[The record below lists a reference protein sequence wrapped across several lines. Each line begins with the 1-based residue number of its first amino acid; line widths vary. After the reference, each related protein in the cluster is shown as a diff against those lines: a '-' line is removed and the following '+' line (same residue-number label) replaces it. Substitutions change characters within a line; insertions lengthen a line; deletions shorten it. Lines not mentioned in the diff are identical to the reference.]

1 LELIVKL
8 KDLKIYSLGGVL
20 WFSAV
25 HGGLCLKIYPWR
37 KPL

>member
-1 LELIVKL
+1 VKL
-8 KDLKIYSLGGVL
+8 KDLKIYSLDGVL

-25 HGGLCLKIYPWR
+25 HGGLCLKIYHWR